1 MDDLKN
7 YPVYA
12 RIYNLRAVREDD
24 TLEEPHQFTLPDI
37 NRWLLPQE
45 FEAFIEKNNE
55 VIE

>member
-37 NRWLLPQE
+37 DRWLLPQE